1 MDVVRITGGKKL
13 QGKVCV
19 QGSKNAALPMMAAAL
34 LHKGVSVLR
43 QCPKLTDIFYMEE
56 ILRSLGAVT
65 WWEKE
70 DLYLDCT
77 FADKT
82 EIPVYL
88 SQKMRSSI
96 ILMGA
101 ILSRHKKVMVGYP
114 GGCVIGA
121 RPVDLHLDV
130 LRQLGV
136 IVKESDTK
144 IAGECS
150 DIVCTE
156 IRFARKSVGATE
168 QGILAAVS
176 ANGKII
182 FHNCALEPEIIHLCT
197 FLNSMGAKI
206 QGQGTETISVTG
218 TDGFNGG
225 DMRVPSDRIV
235 AGTYFCAAAITRSEI
250 QMENVPM
257 EEMEAFL
264 EVYRKI
270 GGQYKGKSG
279 TLIVNGRDVCSTA
292 EIKTETYPGF
302 PTDLQSPIMA
312 VLTTIPGESHIQE
325 TIFEDRYKIV
335 PQLRRMGAEIRVEGS
350 HSWING
356 GKTLK
361 GCDLRAQELRG
372 GAALVLAGMAAE
384 GTTTLQGYHYV
395 QRGYARMIE
404 ELNEI
409 GGLLVKDTGINIYE
423 NFQF

>member
-136 IVKESDTK
+136 IVKESDTE

-312 VLTTIPGESHIQE
+312 VLTTIVAFISG
-325 TIFEDRYKIV
+325 DA
-335 PQLRRMGAEIRVEGS
+335 LAE
-350 HSWING
+350 
-356 GKTLK
+356 
-361 GCDLRAQELRG
+361 QMELTMQQM
-372 GAALVLAGMAAE
+372 APMMDSNSMALVDSYMENLPQITFFSNLLYCFVF
-384 GTTTLQGYHYV
+384 GTVLSYILSRSIPSRDPFADYKPDQ
-395 QRGYARMIE
+395 Q
-404 ELNEI
+404 
-409 GGLLVKDTGINIYE
+409 
-423 NFQF
+423 